1 MFLILLG
8 LSLLIVPGVMMLVGR
23 SWRRLPPSSANWLY
37 GYRTLR
43 AMRSQAAWDFAQKE
57 FAKHWY
63 DWGRI
68 LAAVSIVLIIVLGSQ
83 DRQAIGRWVL
93 YITRT
98 QLVVMLAPIILVE
111 LALRRRFDSN
121 GDPIV
126 PTPAPREDLELKK

>member
-1 MFLILLG
+1 MFLMLLG
-8 LSLLIVPGVMMLVGR
+8 FSLLVVPSVMMLVGR
-23 SWRRLPPSSANWLY
+23 SWERCPSSYVNWLY

-43 AMRSQAAWDFAQKE
+43 AMRSQAAWDFAQKA

-63 DWGRI
+63 NWGRI
-68 LAAVSIVLIIVLGSQ
+68 LAAVSVVLIIVLGSQ
-83 DRQAIGRWVL
+83 DRQTIGRWVL

-121 GDPIV
+121 GDPIE
-126 PTPAPREDLELKK
+126 PTPTPREDLELKK